1 MEFIS
6 FIYSLLWGDLFVI
19 TLPNGST
26 IGISLLVLL
35 LIPTGIYFTIRTKFL
50 PIRLF
55 GEMLR
60 ISIKK
65 DEKSYSFDSVKLC
78 TECAKGI
85 SVALRKFYQKS
96 ENKNEKKDS

>member
-1 MEFIS
+1 MK
-6 FIYSLLWGDLFVI
+6 V
-19 TLPNGST
+19 TVST
-26 IGISLLVLL
+26 SKIRCDVPGCKGISTV
-35 LIPTGIYFTIRTKFL
+35 F
-50 PIRLF
+50 
-55 GEMLR
+55 
-60 ISIKK
+60 IKK